1 MIWVTAFE
9 GYVTLNAIHS
19 TIFPTGIGSSE
30 NILVFAP
37 TGGYWHKAVDVIS
50 PMGFRVWKA
59 LEKSIAACMS
69 TLPRRIDTLDEL
81 RSLQRQN
88 EELRLLLNQYLASR
102 INVRF
107 TLYILS

>member
-1 MIWVTAFE
+1 M
-9 GYVTLNAIHS
+9 
-19 TIFPTGIGSSE
+19 
-30 NILVFAP
+30 
-37 TGGYWHKAVDVIS
+37 
-50 PMGFRVWKA
+50 WKA
-59 LEKSIAACMS
+59 LEKSIAAYMS